1 MPKVCVLGSGIIGL
15 ASAECLANAGFDVV
29 VVARD
34 LPGDA
39 GGLSWA
45 SPSAGAVIYPTHS
58 PEAESQTFEKETF
71 QHFWALAH
79 QDPTSGAQVLPVTE
93 FFQEYHEDMQA
104 WYMKVNPH
112 YRHLRADEL
121 PHGVKVGVTV
131 TTIAVNPIIYLPYLQ
146 RKLEEQGATFVRF
159 EAHSL
164 EHVLRMTGAD
174 VLVNATGLGAKK
186 LCNDDAV
193 VPIRGQA
200 MFLRN
205 RPGWNQIL
213 LRQDAGYTYVIP
225 RLGSGGVLFGGIR
238 QEGNEGEA
246 ADPALRKDILERV
259 NHLSRD
265 AFADVNLETDVEDM
279 VGFRPGRKGGYRL
292 EIEGS
297 NLIHA
302 YGFDGVGYVCS
313 FGAGRRV
320 TEMVKQLTDLRSKL

>member
-1 MPKVCVLGSGIIGL
+1 
-15 ASAECLANAGFDVV
+15 
-29 VVARD
+29 
-34 LPGDA
+34 
-39 GGLSWA
+39 
-45 SPSAGAVIYPTHS
+45 
-58 PEAESQTFEKETF
+58 
-71 QHFWALAH
+71 
-79 QDPTSGAQVLPVTE
+79 
-93 FFQEYHEDMQA
+93 
-104 WYMKVNPH
+104 MKVNPH

-121 PHGVKVGVTV
+121 PGGVNVGVTV
-131 TTIAVNPIIYLPYLQ
+131 TTVAVNPIIYLPYLQ
-146 RKLEEQGATFVRF
+146 RKLEKRGATFVRF

-186 LCNDDAV
+186 LCHDEAV

-246 ADPALRKDILERV
+246 ADPALRKDILDRV
-259 NHLSRD
+259 NYLSKG
-265 AFADVNLETDVEDM
+265 AFIDVNLDTDVEDM

-292 EIEGS
+292 EIEGP
-297 NLIHA
+297 NLVHA
-302 YGFDGVGYVCS
+302 YGFDGVGYVAS
-313 FGAGRRV
+313 TGVGTRV
-320 TEMVKQLTDLRSKL
+320 TDMVKQLTSQRAKL